1 VTQRR
6 TFPLDDAARELRR
19 DAADADARTA
29 ATSASRRTWPVLARI
44 GDVHR
49 SGDPATTTPDVIAP
63 REAKPAPEA
72 SQRIFRVDSPHV
84 TVVSDT
90 NNNQGAALPQP
101 KVDEAQ
107 NPKALPTKQRRYLH
121 RLPGIIRFA
130 IRTWLMLHPYR
141 SLIRAAAMFVLMG
154 ITGASTVIMMG
165 DDLRPDATPP
175 NNASAAAEHA
185 MPQDTTAPASGLTP
199 EEGAASP
206 PEAIAAPAPPTA
218 LGPNSFGR
226 RELVAV
232 EKNRE
237 KKRRKK
243 SAATAV
249 DEADTDMPVV
259 AYPTTSFPVVTY
271 PTTLPIGAPPTSV
284 PPAIAPTMEVV
295 APPTGPAAVAQ
306 LQGTIESMPPTIA
319 R

>member
-19 DAADADARTA
+19 DAADADARA
-29 ATSASRRTWPVLARI
+29 ATTSASRRTWPVLARI

-49 SGDPATTTPDVIAP
+49 GDDPATTTPDVIAP
-63 REAKPAPEA
+63 REATPAPEA

-84 TVVSDT
+84 TVVTDT
-90 NNNQGAALPQP
+90 NNKQGAALPQP
-101 KVDEAQ
+101 KADEPK
-107 NPKALPTKQRRYLH
+107 NPNASPTKQRRYLH

-130 IRTWLMLHPYR
+130 IRTWLVLHPYR

-165 DDLRPDATPP
+165 DDLRPGATPP

-185 MPQDTTAPASGLTP
+185 LPQDATTPTTELTP
-199 EEGAASP
+199 EEGTASP

-243 SAATAV
+243 AAAAAV

-271 PTTLPIGAPPTSV
+271 PTPLPIGTPSTV
-284 PPAIAPTMEVV
+284 APTAENV
-295 APPTGPAAVAQ
+295 APTTGPAEVAR